1 MTAVLIRGCAILTMN
16 PADESLPAG
25 DILIEGGRIVSVGRP
40 GGPFPGDVEIID
52 GRGKIAMPGF
62 VNAHHHLFQ
71 SLLRGLAP
79 NARLP
84 NWLAGCLLLVGPH
97 LTPEDLHWAVRLSLA
112 ECIESGVTSTIDW
125 AFNLHSAEHAA
136 AALEGARASGM
147 RVHFAYGPS
156 IARGWG
162 DFDIRRADFERIRAK
177 YFKGGRDAGPI
188 RLWLGLGG
196 PELQEEKSFRDEF
209 AMARGYGLQVHIHLR
224 EVETMGP
231 ADAAGKLREWGL
243 LGPDLLLAH
252 AVHLRDDDI
261 GLLAES
267 GTKVS
272 YNPLSNMRLG
282 SGICRVVE
290 LRRAGV
296 DVALGLD
303 GSASNDN
310 NDYFGLM
317 RAAIGLQR
325 ARHLSA
331 DCITVEDLVRM
342 ATVEGARALGDS
354 EVGMLAAGMKAD
366 LILIDPRTLNF
377 TPLNE
382 FVAQLVF
389 CGQPR
394 NVDTVIV
401 DGRVL
406 KRAGELVGVDRE
418 EIMAN
423 CRAAARRLLAAGQVS
438 HRPLLAS

>member
-1 MTAVLIRGCAILTMN
+1 MN
-16 PADESLPAG
+16 PANEIFAAG
-25 DILIEGGRIVSVGRP
+25 DVLIENGRIASVGQRS
-40 GGPFPGDVEIID
+40 GPLPRDIEIID

-84 NWLAGCLLLVGPH
+84 NWLTGCLLLVGPH
-97 LTPEDLHWAVRLSLA
+97 LTPEDLHWAVRLTLA

-125 AFNLHSAEHAA
+125 AFNLHSVEHAA
-136 AALEGARASGM
+136 ATIEGAKASGM

-156 IARGWG
+156 MAAGWN
-162 DFDIRRADFERIRAK
+162 DFDIRRGDFERIRAD
-177 YFKGGRDAGPI
+177 YFKGGCEAGRI

-196 PELQEEKSFRDEF
+196 PELQAEKSFRDEF
-209 AMARGYGLQVHIHLR
+209 AVAREYGLHVHIHLR
-224 EVETMGP
+224 EVETLEP
-231 ADAAGKLREWGL
+231 ADAVDRLSKWRL

-252 AVHLRDDDI
+252 AVHLRDRDI
-261 GLLAES
+261 ELLAKS
-267 GTKVS
+267 DTKVS

-310 NDYFGLM
+310 NDYFALM
-317 RAAIGLQR
+317 RAAVGLQR
-325 ARHLSA
+325 ARLLSA
-331 DCITVEDLVRM
+331 DCITVEDLLRM

-354 EVGMLAAGMKAD
+354 EVGMLVAGKKAD
-366 LILIDPRTLNF
+366 IILIDPATLNF

-389 CGQPR
+389 CAQPR
-394 NVDTVIV
+394 NVDTVII
-401 DGRVL
+401 DGRIL
-406 KRAGELVGVDRE
+406 KRAGKLVGIDSE
-418 EIMAN
+418 EIMMK
-423 CRAAARRLLAAGQVS
+423 CRAATHRLLAAGQVS
-438 HRPLLAS
+438 HQPLLAR